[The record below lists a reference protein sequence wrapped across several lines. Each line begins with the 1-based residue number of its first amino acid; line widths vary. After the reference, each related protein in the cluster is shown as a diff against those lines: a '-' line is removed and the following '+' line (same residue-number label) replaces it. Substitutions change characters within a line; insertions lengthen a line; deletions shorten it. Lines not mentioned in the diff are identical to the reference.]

1 MPDIRT
7 ERMRVEEM
15 ALAVDWAAAEGWNP
29 GLDDA
34 AAFHAADLDGHF
46 LTRLDGRPV
55 ACISAVKYGPDY
67 AFVGFYICL
76 PEFRGRGLGMA
87 IWNTALASIGDRALG
102 LDGVVD
108 QQANY
113 AKSGFVLKHRTIRY
127 GGPAPAASST
137 DSRLRPID
145 GSLLPAVRDYDRA
158 FSPAP
163 RDRYLSAWLGPCPT
177 RRGLALV
184 EDGTVTG
191 YGVIRRCRSGCKI
204 GPLFAEDAAGADILF
219 RALAADAAG
228 GEIFLDLPEPNGE
241 AIDLAE
247 GYGLAP
253 VFEPARMYR
262 GIDPDIS
269 IPRTFGIT
277 TFELG

>member
-7 ERMRVEEM
+7 ERMSAEDM

-34 AAFHAADLDGHF
+34 AAFHAADPEGHF
-46 LTRLDGRPV
+46 LTRIDGRPV
-55 ACISAVKYGPDY
+55 ACISAVRYGPDY
-67 AFVGFYICL
+67 GFVGFYICL
-76 PEFRGRGLGMA
+76 PEFRGRGLGMTT
-87 IWNTALASIGDRALG
+87 WNAALASVGDRALG

-113 AKSGFVLKHRTIRY
+113 AKSGFVLKHRNIRY
-127 GGPAPAASST
+127 GGPAP
-137 DSRLRPID
+137 
-145 GSLLPAVRDYDRA
+145 
-158 FSPAP
+158 
-163 RDRYLSAWLGPCPT
+163 RDRFLAAWLGACPT
-177 RRGLALV
+177 RRGLALIQ
-184 EDGTVTG
+184 DGAVTG
-191 YGVIRRCRSGCKI
+191 YGVVRRCRTGFKI
-204 GPLFAEDAAGADILF
+204 GPLFAEDAVGADALF

-228 GEIFLDLPEPNGE
+228 GEVFLDLPEPNGV
-241 AIDLAE
+241 AKALVE

-253 VFEPARMYR
+253 VFETARMYR
-262 GIDPDIS
+262 GIDPDLS